1 MSDLPGGVSG
11 GEVLIMMLMLVVVGG
26 EVLQSKMKFM
36 ARDVQS
42 SGGMQ
47 GRARWELPSR
57 DLVVARIEARA
68 RQLGPSVRCGICV
81 CGWTTASERRE
92 VGCEDTTMTA

>member
-1 MSDLPGGVSG
+1 
-11 GEVLIMMLMLVVVGG
+11 MLMLMMLVVGG

-47 GRARWELPSR
+47 GRARWELPSQ

-68 RQLGPSVRCGICV
+68 RQLGPPILVRSSSMSIYNCG
-81 CGWTTASERRE
+81 
-92 VGCEDTTMTA
+92 